1 MNHWIFLLAL
11 GASVCQA
18 QSTVFGSSP
27 EQVTGRQWARY
38 YAGQYSVPYE
48 LVAALIDVESAWQPD
63 AVSDK
68 GAAGLMQL
76 MPATAYRF
84 GVTNR
89 FQIEEN
95 IRGGVAYL
103 AYLMRLFGGDFRLA
117 VAAYYAGETPI
128 RKLGL
133 ACADPNVY
141 RYVTAVERAY
151 RLRRIVPAT
160 TKNSKQGEIPE
171 P

>member
-1 MNHWIFLLAL
+1 
-11 GASVCQA
+11 
-18 QSTVFGSSP
+18 
-27 EQVTGRQWARY
+27 
-38 YAGQYSVPYE
+38 
-48 LVAALIDVESAWQPD
+48 VESAWQPD

-76 MPATAYRF
+76 MSATAYRF

-103 AYLMRLFGGDFRLA
+103 AYLMRQFGGDLRLA

-133 ACADPNVY
+133 AYADAGVY
-141 RYVTAVERAY
+141 RYVKAVERAY
-151 RLRRIVPAT
+151 GLRRMFPAT
-160 TKNSKQGEIPE
+160 TNMNSNKEQ
-171 P
+171 

>member
-1 MNHWIFLLAL
+1 MNRFLLISLLSAAAFPAL
-11 GASVCQA
+11 A
-18 QSTVFGSSP
+18 GSLR
-27 EQVTGRQWARY
+27 ERELAWADY
-38 YAGQYSVPYE
+38 YARHYGVSAA
-48 LVAALIDVESAWQPD
+48 LVAAVIDVESDWQPA
-63 AVSDK
+63 AVSGK
-68 GAAGLMQL
+68 GAAGVMQL

-89 FQIEEN
+89 FDIEEN

-103 AYLMRLFGGDFRLA
+103 AYLIRRFGGDFRLA
-117 VAAYYAGETPI
+117 VAAYYAGEMAI

-133 ACADPNVY
+133 ACADADIY
-141 RYVTAVERAY
+141 RYVKAVDRCY

-160 TKNSKQGEIPE
+160 TTKNSNQGEVPE

>member
-1 MNHWIFLLAL
+1 MKGGLLILLLAAAMARAE
-11 GASVCQA
+11 AS
-18 QSTVFGSSP
+18 SGSLLDR
-27 EQVTGRQWARY
+27 ELAWADY
-38 YAGQYSVPYE
+38 YARQYGIPVE
-48 LVAALIDVESAWQPD
+48 LVAAVIDVESAWQPG

-68 GAAGLMQL
+68 GAAGVMQL

-103 AYLMRLFGGDFRLA
+103 TYLMHRFHGDSRLA
-117 VAAYYAGETPI
+117 VAAYYAGEKPI

-133 ACADPNVY
+133 ACADGNIY
-141 RYVTAVERAY
+141 RYVVAVERSY
-151 RLRRIVPAT
+151 WHRLVGAS
-160 TKNSKQGEIPE
+160 NAASLNQGVHQ
-171 P
+171 

>member
-1 MNHWIFLLAL
+1 VNHWIFLLPLA
-11 GASVCQA
+11 ASVCQA
-18 QSTVFGSSP
+18 QSTVFSSSP

-48 LVAALIDVESAWQPD
+48 LVAAIIDVESAWQPD

-103 AYLMRLFGGDFRLA
+103 AYLMQQFRGDFRLA

-133 ACADPNVY
+133 ADAGVY
-141 RYVTAVERAY
+141 RYVKAVERSY
-151 RLRRIVPAT
+151 RLRRMIPAT
-160 TKNSKQGEIPE
+160 TNMNSIKEK
-171 P
+171 

>member
-1 MNHWIFLLAL
+1 MSRFLLMSL
-11 GASVCQA
+11 L
-18 QSTVFGSSP
+18 
-27 EQVTGRQWARY
+27 WARIASAQAPSGSLLDREFAWADY
-38 YAGQYSVPYE
+38 YARQYGVPAE
-48 LVAALIDVESAWQPD
+48 LVAAVIDVESAWQP
-63 AVSDK
+63 AVVSGK

-103 AYLMRLFGGDFRLA
+103 AYLMRQFGGDSRLA
-117 VAAYYAGETPI
+117 AAAYYAGEMPV

-133 ACADPNVY
+133 GCADANVY
-141 RYVTAVERAY
+141 RYVKAVERSY
-151 RLRRIVPAT
+151 KLRQTILSTSASSS
-160 TKNSKQGEIPE
+160 NQGEKLKP
-171 P
+171 

>member
-11 GASVCQA
+11 GASVCHA
-18 QSTVFGSSP
+18 QSTAFGSSP

-48 LVAALIDVESAWQPD
+48 LVAAIIDVESAWQPD

-103 AYLMRLFGGDFRLA
+103 AYLMREFGRDFRLA
-117 VAAYYAGETPI
+117 AGAYYAGETPI

-133 ACADPNVY
+133 AYADADVY
-141 RYVTAVERAY
+141 RYVKAVERAY
-151 RLRRIVPAT
+151 RLRRTIPAT
-160 TKNSKQGEIPE
+160 TNMNSTKEK
-171 P
+171 